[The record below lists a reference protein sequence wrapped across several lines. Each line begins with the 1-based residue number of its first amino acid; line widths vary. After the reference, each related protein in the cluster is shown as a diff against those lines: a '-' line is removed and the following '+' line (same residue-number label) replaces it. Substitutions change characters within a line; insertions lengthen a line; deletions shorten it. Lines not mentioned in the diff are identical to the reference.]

1 MHAEQIAWVERGH
14 IVMRP
19 LILLTVALVTACSP
33 ISPERAADRCEER
46 ARAAQGPE
54 IGLTLGTNS
63 SDGPFAEGSISI
75 SSDAIRGR
83 DPIAVY
89 ESCVFN
95 LTGEAPIRPPR
106 LRAL

>member
-1 MHAEQIAWVERGH
+1 
-14 IVMRP
+14 MRRSV
-19 LILLTVALVTACSP
+19 ILLSALLATACTP
-33 ISPERAADRCEER
+33 MSPERAAEICEER

-54 IGLTLGTNS
+54 IGLTLGANS
-63 SDGPFAEGSISI
+63 ESGPFASGSFSI

-106 LRAL
+106 LRAI